1 MPVTGEDMIT
11 IVLADDHAVV
21 RSSLRLLLDAEPDF
35 EVVAEASNVDAAL
48 RSVAGSKPTILVL
61 DLNMPG
67 ARSSLEAIPSVA
79 EVSSGTGVV
88 VLTVHEDPEFAH
100 HALRA
105 GALGYVLKDA
115 AHGELVEAVRRV
127 AAGDPY
133 VNPRLSAR
141 ADDRRQHGPAE
152 P

>member
-1 MPVTGEDMIT
+1 MPMTAEDTIT

-21 RSSLRLLLDAEPDF
+21 RSSLRHLLDAEPDF
-35 EVVAEASNVDAAL
+35 VVVGEASDVDAAL
-48 RSVAGSKPTILVL
+48 RSVAGFKPSVLIL

-67 ARSSLEAIPSVA
+67 GRPSLEAIPSVA
-79 EVSSGTGVV
+79 GVSSGTRVV

-105 GALGYVLKDA
+105 GALGYVVKDA

-127 AAGDPY
+127 AAGERY
-133 VNPRLSAR
+133 VNPRLGAPPT
-141 ADDRRQHGPAE
+141 D
-152 P
+152 